1 MNVPETRSGEVQR
14 AEAARTTTTSRH
26 TGETRAVVLT
36 VSAIAVFLY
45 LIRPILLPFVAAG
58 IIAYIATP
66 LLDWLAKRT

>member
-1 MNVPETRSGEVQR
+1 MNAPETPSGKVQR
-14 AEAARTTTTSRH
+14 PESGRGNALRDAGA
-26 TGETRAVVLT
+26 TRAVVLT
-36 VSAIAVFLY
+36 VSVIAIFLY